1 MRGRGLHG
9 DEVEQER
16 MGWENRKEALDGED
30 GCASGRTSWGGRSLS
45 LVPV

>member
-16 MGWENRKEALDGED
+16 MSWETEKGLDGED
-30 GCASGRTSWGGRSLS
+30 GCALGGLRGAEEHLA
-45 LVPV
+45 